1 VPVRLHHDTHGSPA
15 AEVLVLSGSLGS
27 TIEMWEPNLSALA
40 SRFLVVRLDHRG
52 HANSPA
58 PSGPCCIDDL
68 AEDVLC
74 TLDGLGIER
83 FAWCGLSLGG
93 MIGMLMAS
101 RWPERVSALVLCCT
115 SAAVTD
121 TSVWTERARRVA
133 DSGTVALAAEI
144 VDRWFT
150 PRWARQHPSELERAR
165 AWVSNTADNA
175 YRQCCEAIADWNFV
189 EQLPAIGT
197 PTLVI
202 AGRHDRATPIDPDA
216 RILASRIPHARLEI
230 LDAAHLAT
238 MEQPDAANRLLSTHV
253 SG

>member
-27 TIEMWEPNLSALA
+27 TIEMWEPNLTALA

-58 PSGPCCIDDL
+58 PSGPYCIDDL

-101 RWPERVSALVLCCT
+101 RRPERVSALVLCCT

-121 TSVWTERARRVA
+121 TSAWTERARRVA
-133 DSGTVALAAEI
+133 DSGTAALAAEI
-144 VDRWFT
+144 VERWFT

-165 AWVSNTADNA
+165 AWVSSTADNA

-238 MEQPDAANRLLSTHV
+238 MEQPNAANRLLSTHV

>member
-1 VPVRLHHDTHGSPA
+1 VPVRLHHDIHGSPG
-15 AEVLVLSGSLGS
+15 AEVLVLSGSVGS

-40 SRFLVVRLDHRG
+40 SRFRVVRLDHRG

-58 PSGPCCIDDL
+58 PPGPYRIDDL

-83 FAWCGLSLGG
+83 FAWCGLSMGG

-101 RWPERVSALVLCCT
+101 RRPERVSALVLCCT

-133 DSGTVALAAEI
+133 DSGTVALAADI

-175 YRQCCEAIADWNFV
+175 YRQCCEAIADWNFI
-189 EQLPAIGT
+189 EQLSVIGT

-202 AGRHDRATPIDPDA
+202 AGRHDQATPIDPDA
-216 RILASRIPHARLEI
+216 RILASRIPHARLKI